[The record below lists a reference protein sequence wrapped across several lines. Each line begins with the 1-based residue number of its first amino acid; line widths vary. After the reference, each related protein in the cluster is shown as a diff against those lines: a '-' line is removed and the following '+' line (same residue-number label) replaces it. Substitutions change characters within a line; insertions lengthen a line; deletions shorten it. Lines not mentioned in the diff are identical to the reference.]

1 MLCMLVNEN
10 AIVQNTRMKSFMD
23 IYTINFAADNFKLD
37 NHVSYRPFLFQSI
50 LCGLVVGGSVIL
62 QWICCFRF
70 RLLVFWKA
78 GLLVVH
84 ATLQVR
90 YTVEQKRIAC
100 FCVRAVIM
108 HHFEFLFI
116 PKILLSVILVDV

>member
-90 YTVEQKRIAC
+90 YCRTKAYRV
-100 FCVRAVIM
+100 
-108 HHFEFLFI
+108 FLCASGNNASF
-116 PKILLSVILVDV
+116 